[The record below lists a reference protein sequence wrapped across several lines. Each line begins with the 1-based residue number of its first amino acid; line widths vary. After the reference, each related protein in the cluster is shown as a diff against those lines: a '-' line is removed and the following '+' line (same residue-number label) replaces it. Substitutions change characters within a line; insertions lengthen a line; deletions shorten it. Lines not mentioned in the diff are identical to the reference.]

1 MDERYILAAAS
12 MTAVLF
18 FGIFLLLNRG
28 DLHTGGTK
36 QSTVK
41 IQQSMLL
48 LRGRV
53 GPVHGRDR
61 LVVL

>member
-1 MDERYILAAAS
+1 